1 MTSTVFERPA
11 RRRVAATLAM
21 AAGALGL
28 ALVAPT
34 TASAAT
40 EPVLRATVLTSPT
53 APVVDGPAV
62 VFVTVSNDGLDA
74 VTGVRISVDLPA
86 GATVGGTGCTSIVGG
101 LTCTVG
107 ELAPKTSR
115 IQRIDL
121 ADLPIGAHPLVVTT
135 VADQPGAAPTEP
147 TTEPFVVRSEEADLA
162 GNDLEVHAPVGARQH
177 VQHTF
182 RNNGPTAAWDATVTG
197 TFPAGST
204 VVPGS
209 FRWGDAQ
216 DVTARC
222 TVTATTFTCGPTST
236 DPVQSTNFLRYTITY
251 SVDLPSTPG
260 TVVASAV
267 AHGRNDP
274 DHANDESAVTFHVEP
289 PAADLVPTLPNAGSP
304 TLVVGQPRSFSLQ
317 VRNQGHQA
325 APNVTA
331 TISASSGWSI
341 EPLAGG
347 VYPACVALVAGATV
361 RCSYPTSGTNGGVL
375 HGGFRVIP
383 TSAGAGTLRV
393 DVAWPTTGGG
403 TATSAAVVDATAVA
417 TGADLGAGASQA
429 SPSSGRVD
437 QPYTATW
444 RWTNA
449 STNRVATGAAFETAL
464 PPGSMVIS
472 TAGTISGVSTI
483 APSGPLSCTGSVGA
497 ASSRCATSTGN
508 VFPGQTVTMT
518 VTALVTAGGV
528 DSLDAVATQASVDP
542 VPTNDVATAPVAIAE
557 ATAGLR
563 MVGPTTIDDAEVGE
577 PYQYVVSVESLGP
590 DRDVDVRIDGLAD
603 PGVEVLS
610 AAWGWFGRPCQVVQ
624 TSTLRC
630 DLPNWQG
637 IDAGPPARFVVV
649 TARSTVAGNGGI
661 RFTASGG
668 RTDPDPSDDTITVR
682 RRTVAP
688 EQATP
693 VDLGFEPVA
702 DLGSLPVGS
711 RVERVIPFVNRSTT
725 RTATNVRV
733 GLDDP
738 TGRLRVLSAR
748 MGWFSR
754 PCTISS
760 TATRC
765 AYGTL
770 GPGAIGFVVVTVE
783 VRSAGAL
790 DLAATLTTDQP
801 DADPTS
807 NQLHLTGTGT

>member
-1 MTSTVFERPA
+1 MAARVFVERST
-11 RRRVAATLAM
+11 RRRVAATLAT
-21 AAGALGL
+21 AVGALGL
-28 ALVAPT
+28 AVVAPT

-40 EPVLRATVLTSPT
+40 EPVLVTTVSTSPT

-62 VFVTVSNDGLDA
+62 AFVTVSNGGSDA
-74 VTGVRISVDLPA
+74 VTGVRITVDLPA
-86 GATVGGTGCTSIVGG
+86 SATVGGTGCTSVSGG
-101 LTCTVG
+101 LTCTMG
-107 ELAPKTSR
+107 SLAPGATR
-115 IQRIDL
+115 TQRIDL

-147 TTEPFVVRSEEADLA
+147 ITEPFVVRAEEADLV
-162 GNDLEVHAPVGARQH
+162 GNDLEVHAPVGARRH

-182 RNNGPTAAWDATVTG
+182 RNNGPTAAWDATITG

-216 DVTARC
+216 DVTDRC
-222 TVTATTFTCGPTST
+222 TVTTATFTCGPTST
-236 DPVQSTNFLRYTITY
+236 DPVLSTDYLRYSITY

-260 TVVASAV
+260 TVVARAV

-274 DHANDESAVTFHVEP
+274 DPANDESAVTIHVEP

-304 TLVVGQPRSFSLQ
+304 TLVVGRPRGFSLQ
-317 VRNQGHQA
+317 IRNQGHQA

-331 TISASSGWSI
+331 TISASAGWSV
-341 EPLAGG
+341 EPSTDGA
-347 VYPACVALVAGATV
+347 YPACVPLTAATV
-361 RCSYPTSGTNGGVL
+361 RCTYASSGINGSVL
-375 HGGFRVIP
+375 HGGFQVTP
-383 TSAGAGTLRV
+383 TSAGAGTIRV

-403 TATSAAVVDATAVA
+403 TATSATVVDATALV
-417 TGADLGAGASQA
+417 TGADLAASASQA

-437 QPYTATW
+437 QLYTATW
-444 RWTNA
+444 SWTNA
-449 STNRVATGAAFETAL
+449 STNRVATGASFEAAL
-464 PPGSMVIS
+464 PPGSTVFS
-472 TAGTISGVSTI
+472 TTGTVSGVSTI
-483 APSGPLSCTGSVGA
+483 APSGPISCTPPFGA
-497 ASSRCATSTGN
+497 VPARCATSTGY

-518 VTALVTAGGV
+518 VTAFVTAGGV
-528 DSLDAVATQASVDP
+528 GSLDAVATQTSIDP
-542 VPTNDVATAPVAIAE
+542 APANDIATAPVAIAE
-557 ATAGLR
+557 GTAGLR
-563 MVGPTTIDDAEVGE
+563 MVGPTTSADAEVGE

-590 DRDVDVRIDGLAD
+590 DRDVDVRIDGEAE

-624 TSTLRC
+624 TSALRC
-630 DLPNWQG
+630 DLPNRQG

-649 TARSTVAGNGGI
+649 TARSTVAGDGGI
-661 RFTASGG
+661 HFTASGG

-688 EQATP
+688 EEASP
-693 VDLGFEPVA
+693 IDLGFEPVA
-702 DLGSLPVGS
+702 DLGSLPVGT

-733 GLDDP
+733 DLDDP
-738 TGRLRVLSAR
+738 TGRLRVVSTR

-754 PCTISS
+754 PCATPS
-760 TATRC
+760 TTTRC
-765 AYGTL
+765 AYGSL
-770 GPGAIGFVVVTVE
+770 GPGGIGFVVVTME

-790 DLAATLTTDQP
+790 DLAVSLTADQP